1 MTMRLQRPVLVGG
14 IALSVGLL
22 GLDTLHHVIGDL
34 GDWVTVGAIAAGSGY
49 WWYSKQKGSRNRLES
64 ADLPLSR
71 EKLDRSINQVK
82 LILDRLIAENNDP
95 TQISQFQER
104 LQQAI
109 VNLERTDRHI
119 SVTGAHRVGKST
131 LIELLKSQS
140 LPIEQQVKY
149 TETPALFSV
158 GEGSA
163 SDEIT
168 AQTQNLAAD
177 LVLFL
182 VNGDLTATEYKY
194 LQQLDRA
201 DQETILLVNQIDR
214 YLPQEQEIILQ
225 KLKTTL
231 GDTIDPANIVS
242 ASTAP
247 AAIKVRHLAADGATT
262 ETSET
267 PAPNIEKLTSQLSTR
282 LSEAGEQLLWGSTS
296 RQLGTVETE
305 AKAALNTHRRN
316 LAQPLIEQSQWI
328 VGAAAFANPVPALD
342 LLATAAVN
350 AQMIMDLGK
359 IYQQKF
365 TLEQAETAGAAMGDL
380 MLKLGIVELCTQTVA
395 NLLKTN
401 AITFVAG
408 GLVQGLSAAYLTRIV
423 GLTLVEYLE
432 AQDLL
437 TPEPPRAWNL
447 GLLGKTLQSVFKA
460 NERVAY
466 VQTIVKQGVERL
478 LPKDSSKSEQF

>member
-71 EKLDRSINQVK
+71 EK
-82 LILDRLIAENNDP
+82 LDRLIAENNDP

-380 MLKLGIVELCTQTVA
+380 MLQTVA